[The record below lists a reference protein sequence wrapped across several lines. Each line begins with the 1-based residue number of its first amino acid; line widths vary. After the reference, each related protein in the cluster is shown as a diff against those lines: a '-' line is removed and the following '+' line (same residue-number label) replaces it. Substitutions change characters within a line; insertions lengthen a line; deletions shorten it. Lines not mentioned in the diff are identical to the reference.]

1 MGELSTV
8 LPGFGNSEES
18 RHGVHV
24 VFVSPGGRYMPARMV
39 RRTSS
44 RAQNIKFKVDWSMNR
59 NWSQTDQAT
68 NAVLV
73 HVIGSGM
80 QLYKWPNSY
89 AILSACSTSSPSS

>member
-8 LPGFGNSEES
+8 FPGFGDSEETC
-18 RHGVHV
+18 HGLWLV
-24 VFVSPGGRYMPARMV
+24 VLPRKKLYVSKDS
-39 RRTSS
+39 RTSS
-44 RAQNIKFKVDWSMNR
+44 CARNIKFKVDWSMNR

-89 AILSACSTSSPSS
+89 AMLSACSTTSP

>member
-1 MGELSTV
+1 MST
-8 LPGFGNSEES
+8 
-18 RHGVHV
+18 
-24 VFVSPGGRYMPARMV
+24 RMV

-44 RAQNIKFKVDWSMNR
+44 CAQTIKFKFKVDWSMNR

-68 NAVLV
+68 NAVLILV

-89 AILSACSTSSPSS
+89 AML